1 MLSWGKN
8 EGFERG
14 RGPLSGGMEGKDGW
28 WQLCADMGTWGK
40 PIVVRG

>member
-8 EGFERG
+8 EVLERG
-14 RGPLSGGMEGKDGW
+14 RGALVGEMKEAEGW

-40 PIVVRG
+40 PIVIRE